1 MKKQKNKQN
10 KNITSNAKKKSEKR
24 QHHTQFYYSFLTI
37 ILLLCL
43 AQISFSA
50 ILNISK
56 IISYKQK
63 IATISKTEEEAEL
76 RNAELKKDIK
86 NFSSVAT
93 LESIARNN
101 LKMAGQD
108 EVLIIINKKVEDTK
122 SKKKNWNLK
131 NRVSFRPLASE
142 WRNRSL

>member
-1 MKKQKNKQN
+1 MKKSKTKQN
-10 KNITSNAKKKSEKR
+10 KNITSKAKKKSEKR

-37 ILLLCL
+37 ILMLSL
-43 AQISFSA
+43 AQISLSA

-101 LKMAGQD
+101 LKMASKD
-108 EVLIIINKKVEDTK
+108 EVLIIVN
-122 SKKKNWNLK
+122 SKKETHPPKRHLLNGKKEINQ
-131 NRVSFRPLASE
+131 NE
-142 WRNRSL
+142 TNDD

>member
-1 MKKQKNKQN
+1 MKKSKQKNK
-10 KNITSNAKKKSEKR
+10 KLAAIAKQRTEKR

-56 IISYKQK
+56 IISYRQK
-63 IATISKTEEEAEL
+63 IATIAKTEEEAEL

-86 NFSSVAT
+86 NFSSIAT

-101 LKMAGQD
+101 LKMASKD
-108 EVLIIINKKVEDTK
+108 EVLILVNSKNEAPPKKK
-122 SKKKNWNLK
+122 HLLNSKKEKAHN
-131 NRVSFRPLASE
+131 E
-142 WRNRSL
+142 TIDD

>member
-1 MKKQKNKQN
+1 MKKQKNKN
-10 KNITSNAKKKSEKR
+10 KKLEAITKKRPEKR

-37 ILLLCL
+37 ILILCL

-56 IISYKQK
+56 IIAYRQK
-63 IATISKTEEEAEL
+63 ISTISKTAEEAEL

-86 NFSSVAT
+86 NFSSVAS

-101 LKMAGQD
+101 LKMASKD
-108 EVLIIINKKVEDTK
+108 EVLIIVN
-122 SKKKNWNLK
+122 SKKETPPKKKHLLDNTKKENK
-131 NRVSFRPLASE
+131 QNE
-142 WRNRSL
+142 TIDD

>member
-86 NFSSVAT
+86 
-93 LESIARNN
+93 RN
-101 LKMAGQD
+101 
-108 EVLIIINKKVEDTK
+108 
-122 SKKKNWNLK
+122 
-131 NRVSFRPLASE
+131 
-142 WRNRSL
+142 

>member
-1 MKKQKNKQN
+1 MKKNKIKNK
-10 KNITSNAKKKSEKR
+10 KLAAITKKKNEKR

-37 ILLLCL
+37 VLLLCL

-56 IISYKQK
+56 IIAYKQK
-63 IATISKTEEEAEL
+63 IATIAKTEEEAYN
-76 RNAELKKDIK
+76 RNLELKKDIK

-101 LKMAGQD
+101 LKMASKD
-108 EVLIIINKKVEDTK
+108 EVLIIVN
-122 SKKKNWNLK
+122 SKKELPAKKKHLLSGKKENNQ
-131 NRVSFRPLASE
+131 NE
-142 WRNRSL
+142 TIND

>member
-1 MKKQKNKQN
+1 M
-10 KNITSNAKKKSEKR
+10 
-24 QHHTQFYYSFLTI
+24 
-37 ILLLCL
+37 LCL

-101 LKMAGQD
+101 LKMASKD
-108 EVLIIINKKVEDTK
+108 EVLIIVN
-122 SKKKNWNLK
+122 SKKETHPQKRHLLNSKKEINQ
-131 NRVSFRPLASE
+131 NE
-142 WRNRSL
+142 TNDD

>member
-1 MKKQKNKQN
+1 MKKSKTKQN
-10 KNITSNAKKKSEKR
+10 KNITSKAKKKSEKR

-101 LKMAGQD
+101 LKMASKD
-108 EVLIIINKKVEDTK
+108 EVLIIVN
-122 SKKKNWNLK
+122 SKKETHPHKRHLLNGKKEINQ
-131 NRVSFRPLASE
+131 NE
-142 WRNRSL
+142 TNDD

>member
-1 MKKQKNKQN
+1 MKKQKQKNK
-10 KNITSNAKKKSEKR
+10 KLAAITKKKTEKR

-37 ILLLCL
+37 ILILCL

-56 IISYKQK
+56 IIAYRQK
-63 IATISKTEEEAEL
+63 IATIAKTEEEAEL

-101 LKMAGQD
+101 LKMASKD
-108 EVLIIINKKVEDTK
+108 EVLIIVNSKKEAPPKKKHLLINKKETNQNETTND
-122 SKKKNWNLK
+122 
-131 NRVSFRPLASE
+131 
-142 WRNRSL
+142 

>member
-1 MKKQKNKQN
+1 MKKNKTKQN

-37 ILLLCL
+37 ILIVCL
-43 AQISFSA
+43 VQISFSA

-56 IISYKQK
+56 IISFRQK

-101 LKMAGQD
+101 LNMASKDEIVIRIVNSKKETQPKKRHLLNSKKETSQD
-108 EVLIIINKKVEDTK
+108 ETIND
-122 SKKKNWNLK
+122 
-131 NRVSFRPLASE
+131 
-142 WRNRSL
+142 

>member
-1 MKKQKNKQN
+1 M
-10 KNITSNAKKKSEKR
+10 
-24 QHHTQFYYSFLTI
+24 
-37 ILLLCL
+37 LCL

-101 LKMAGQD
+101 LKMASKD
-108 EVLIIINKKVEDTK
+108 EVLIIVN
-122 SKKKNWNLK
+122 SKKETHPQKRHLLNGKKEINQ
-131 NRVSFRPLASE
+131 NE
-142 WRNRSL
+142 TNDD

>member
-1 MKKQKNKQN
+1 MKKEKIKNK
-10 KNITSNAKKKSEKR
+10 KLAAITKKKNQKR

-56 IISYKQK
+56 IIAYKQK
-63 IATISKTEEEAEL
+63 IATIAKTAEEAEN
-76 RNAELKKDIK
+76 RNLELKKDIK

-101 LKMAGQD
+101 LKMASKD
-108 EVLIIINKKVEDTK
+108 EVLIIVN
-122 SKKKNWNLK
+122 SKKEVPPKKKHILGSKKESKTNETDND
-131 NRVSFRPLASE
+131 
-142 WRNRSL
+142 

>member
-1 MKKQKNKQN
+1 M
-10 KNITSNAKKKSEKR
+10 
-24 QHHTQFYYSFLTI
+24 TI

-56 IISYKQK
+56 IIAYKQK
-63 IATISKTEEEAEL
+63 IATIAKTAEEAEN
-76 RNAELKKDIK
+76 RNIELKKDIK

-101 LKMAGQD
+101 LKMASKD
-108 EVLIIINKKVEDTK
+108 EVLIIVNSKKEVPPKKKSILGNKKE
-122 SKKKNWNLK
+122 SKNNETA
-131 NRVSFRPLASE
+131 ND
-142 WRNRSL
+142 

>member
-1 MKKQKNKQN
+1 MARQKSKNKKLAEITK
-10 KNITSNAKKKSEKR
+10 KNEQR

-56 IISYKQK
+56 IIAYRQK
-63 IATISKTEEEAEL
+63 IATIAKTEEEAEN
-76 RNAELKKDIK
+76 RNIELKKDIK

-101 LKMAGQD
+101 LKMASKD
-108 EVLIIINKKVEDTK
+108 EVLIIVNSKKEVEPKKKRFIGNKKESRINETSND
-122 SKKKNWNLK
+122 
-131 NRVSFRPLASE
+131 
-142 WRNRSL
+142 

>member
-1 MKKQKNKQN
+1 M
-10 KNITSNAKKKSEKR
+10 
-24 QHHTQFYYSFLTI
+24 
-37 ILLLCL
+37 LCL

-101 LKMAGQD
+101 LKMAGED
-108 EVLIIINKKVEDTK
+108 EVLIIINNNTNNTDTEQANTKHKNKDKAKKTTTNGEQ
-122 SKKKNWNLK
+122 
-131 NRVSFRPLASE
+131 
-142 WRNRSL
+142 

>member
-1 MKKQKNKQN
+1 MARQKSKNKKLAAITK
-10 KNITSNAKKKSEKR
+10 KNEQR

-56 IISYKQK
+56 IIAYRQK
-63 IATISKTEEEAEL
+63 IATIAKTEEEAEL

-86 NFSSVAT
+86 NFSSIAT

-101 LKMAGQD
+101 LKMASKD
-108 EVLIIINKKVEDTK
+108 EVLILVNSKNEAPPKKK
-122 SKKKNWNLK
+122 HLLNSKKEKAHNETIND
-131 NRVSFRPLASE
+131 
-142 WRNRSL
+142 

>member
-1 MKKQKNKQN
+1 MKKQKTKNK
-10 KNITSNAKKKSEKR
+10 KLSAITRITKEKEKR

-37 ILLLCL
+37 ILLICL

-56 IISYKQK
+56 IVAYRQK
-63 IATISKTEEEAEL
+63 IATIAKTAEEAEN
-76 RNAELKKDIK
+76 RNIELKKDIK

-101 LKMAGQD
+101 LKMASKD
-108 EVLIIINKKVEDTK
+108 EVLIIVNSKKETPPKKKRLICNKKESNHNETTND
-122 SKKKNWNLK
+122 
-131 NRVSFRPLASE
+131 
-142 WRNRSL
+142 

>member
-1 MKKQKNKQN
+1 MKKSKTKQN
-10 KNITSNAKKKSEKR
+10 KNITSKAKKKSEKR

-101 LKMAGQD
+101 LKMASKD
-108 EVLIIINKKVEDTK
+108 EVLIIVN
-122 SKKKNWNLK
+122 SKKETHPPKRHLLNGKKEINQ
-131 NRVSFRPLASE
+131 NE
-142 WRNRSL
+142 TNDD

>member
-1 MKKQKNKQN
+1 MKKQKSKSKKLAAITR
-10 KNITSNAKKKSEKR
+10 KNEKR

-37 ILLLCL
+37 LLVICL

-56 IISYKQK
+56 IISYRQK
-63 IATISKTEEEAEL
+63 IATIAKTEEEAEN
-76 RNAELKKDIK
+76 RNIELKKDIK

-101 LKMAGQD
+101 LKMASKD
-108 EVLIIINKKVEDTK
+108 EVLIIVNSKKEAPQKKKRLIGNKKESSIDET
-122 SKKKNWNLK
+122 SND
-131 NRVSFRPLASE
+131 
-142 WRNRSL
+142 

>member
-1 MKKQKNKQN
+1 MKKNKIKNK
-10 KNITSNAKKKSEKR
+10 KLAAITKKRNQKR
-24 QHHTQFYYSFLTI
+24 QSHTQFYYSFLTI

-56 IISYKQK
+56 IIAYKQK
-63 IATISKTEEEAEL
+63 IATIAKTAEEAEN
-76 RNAELKKDIK
+76 RNIELKKDIK

-101 LKMAGQD
+101 LKMASKD
-108 EVLIIINKKVEDTK
+108 EVLIIVNSKKEVPPKKKSILGNKKE
-122 SKKKNWNLK
+122 SKNNETA
-131 NRVSFRPLASE
+131 ND
-142 WRNRSL
+142 

>member
-1 MKKQKNKQN
+1 MKKSKTKQN
-10 KNITSNAKKKSEKR
+10 KNITSKAKKKSEKR

-76 RNAELKKDIK
+76 RNVELKKDIK

-101 LKMAGQD
+101 LKMASKD
-108 EVLIIINKKVEDTK
+108 EVLIIVN
-122 SKKKNWNLK
+122 SKKETHPQKRHLLNGKKEINQ
-131 NRVSFRPLASE
+131 NE
-142 WRNRSL
+142 TNDD

>member
-1 MKKQKNKQN
+1 MWNKKRAMAKQIKTKNLADK
-10 KNITSNAKKKSEKR
+10 AKKKNEKR

-50 ILNISK
+50 VLNISK
-56 IISYKQK
+56 IISYRHK
-63 IATISKTEEEAEL
+63 ISTISRTEQQAEN
-76 RNAELKKDIK
+76 RNIELKKDIK

-101 LKMAGQD
+101 LKMAKKD
-108 EVLIIINKKVEDTK
+108 EVLIIVNTKRQNQNKKK
-122 SKKKNWNLK
+122 SLLGHKTI
-131 NRVSFRPLASE
+131 R
-142 WRNRSL
+142 

>member
-101 LKMAGQD
+101 LKMASKD
-108 EVLIIINKKVEDTK
+108 EVLIIVN
-122 SKKKNWNLK
+122 SKKETHPQKRHLLNGKKEINQ
-131 NRVSFRPLASE
+131 NE
-142 WRNRSL
+142 TNDD

>member
-1 MKKQKNKQN
+1 MKKNRIKNK
-10 KNITSNAKKKSEKR
+10 KLAAITKKKNQKR

-56 IISYKQK
+56 IIAYKQK
-63 IATISKTEEEAEL
+63 IATIAKTAEEAEN
-76 RNAELKKDIK
+76 RNLELKKDIK

-101 LKMAGQD
+101 LKMASKD
-108 EVLIIINKKVEDTK
+108 EVLIIVNSKKEPPVTKKKHLLGNKKENQ
-122 SKKKNWNLK
+122 KNETAND
-131 NRVSFRPLASE
+131 
-142 WRNRSL
+142 